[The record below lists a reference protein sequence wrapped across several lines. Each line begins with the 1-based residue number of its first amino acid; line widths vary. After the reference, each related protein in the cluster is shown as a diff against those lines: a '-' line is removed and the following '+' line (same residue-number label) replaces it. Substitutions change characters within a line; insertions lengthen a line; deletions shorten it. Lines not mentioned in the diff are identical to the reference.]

1 MTDCT
6 LTLHAEIR
14 MRQRGIRERDVPL
27 ILTCATRIDDETW
40 VMRDRDARQA
50 IEERKREIQALERLA
65 GRKVVVRGES
75 VVTAYRSRP
84 ADLKRTLRQGRRNG
98 CAK

>member
-6 LTLHAEIR
+6 LTRHAETR

-27 ILTCATRIDDETW
+27 ILACATRIDDETW
-40 VMRDRDARQA
+40 LMRARDARRA
-50 IEERKREIQALERLA
+50 IEERKREIRALERLA
-65 GRKVVVRGES
+65 GCKVVARGKS

-84 ADLKRTLRQGRRNG
+84 SDRKQTLRQGRRNG
-98 CAK
+98 CVK

>member
-6 LTLHAEIR
+6 LTRHAETR
-14 MRQRGIRERDVPL
+14 MRQRGIRERDVLL
-27 ILTCATRIDDETW
+27 ILAHATRIDDETW
-40 VMRDRDARQA
+40 FMYKRDVRRA
-50 IEERKREIQALERLA
+50 IKERKQEIRALERIA
-65 GRKVVVRGES
+65 GCKVVARGES

-84 ADLKRTLRQGRRNG
+84 ADQKRTLRQGKRNG

>member
-1 MTDCT
+1 MTDCFFT
-6 LTLHAEIR
+6 HHAESR
-14 MRQRGIRERDVPL
+14 MRQRGLRERDVPL
-27 ILTCATRIDDETW
+27 ILACATRIDDETW
-40 VMRDRDARQA
+40 FMRDRDARRA

-65 GRKVVVRGES
+65 GCKAVVRGGS

-84 ADLKRTLRQGRRNG
+84 ADLKRTLRQGRQNG

>member
-6 LTLHAEIR
+6 LTRHAETR
-14 MRQRGIRERDVPL
+14 MRQRGIRERDVLL

-40 VMRDRDARQA
+40 LLRDRDARRA
-50 IEERKREIQALERLA
+50 IENRKREIQALERLA
-65 GRKVVVRGES
+65 GWKMVARGES

-84 ADLKRTLRQGRRNG
+84 ADLKRTLRQGRKNG
-98 CAK
+98 CVK

>member
-6 LTLHAEIR
+6 LTRHAETR
-14 MRQRGIRERDVPL
+14 MRQRGIRERDVL
-27 ILTCATRIDDETW
+27 LFLAHATRIDDETW
-40 VMRDRDARQA
+40 FMYKRDARRA
-50 IEERKREIQALERLA
+50 IEKRKREIQALERLA
-65 GRKVVVRGES
+65 GRKVVVWGES

>member
-1 MTDCT
+1 
-6 LTLHAEIR
+6 
-14 MRQRGIRERDVPL
+14 MRQRGLREQDVSL
-27 ILTCATRIDDETW
+27 ILACATRIDDETW
-40 VMRDRDARQA
+40 IILDRDSLRA
-50 IEERKREIQALERLA
+50 ERKHEIQALKRLA
-65 GRKVVVRGES
+65 GWKMVARGES